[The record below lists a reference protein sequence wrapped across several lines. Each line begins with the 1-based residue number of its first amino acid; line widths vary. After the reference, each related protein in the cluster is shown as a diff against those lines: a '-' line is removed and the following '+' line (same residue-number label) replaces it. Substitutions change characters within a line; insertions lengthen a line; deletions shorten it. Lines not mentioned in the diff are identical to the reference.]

1 MRKTIALTFILIGIL
16 VFSVF
21 NTLATKAITLEE
33 VQAQIQQL
41 LQAINS
47 LKVQIQTMNQTST
60 SVQSQPSTSSCPFV
74 SLMYRGYSEEATT
87 ETTELQKLLK
97 QDSSVYPEGL
107 VTGYFGR
114 LTEAAVQRFQA
125 KYGIRVTGQ
134 VGPETRAKLCS
145 FWQGGISIGNCG
157 WCGNTCVRKTTG
169 MYCAAVMPPTGYD
182 CKEVNGVCQQ
192 VAISQTQLPDLTITD
207 LTCSPNNNIQLGQST
222 QCNITIHNSGSV
234 DAHTHKLEAFV
245 GGRSAYSVYG
255 IVSAGQ
261 TEQATFSWQCAEAG
275 DFTVKA
281 VVDSENIIQES
292 NETNNEKTI
301 SICCG
306 GTCTGLPTSNLPD
319 LTITDITSDKGNIYI
334 GQTQKI
340 SATEKNIGTASAGA
354 HSSAIF
360 GDDSTSPVTGGLTQ
374 PQTLLNGYGFVFSG
388 NYTCTTAGYH
398 TLTVKVDYLNQVQE
412 SNESNNNSVITV
424 YCLASSQ
431 LPDLTITTI
440 TYNPIYPTIG
450 QNVNFYV
457 NEKNIGNATAGYHY
471 IECFEN
477 NISVAK
483 NIIPNELAPNAT
495 GQYSFIRNY
504 TSKGTLAIKCKIDSD
519 NRITESNETNNE
531 SVSSITIASASTSNL
546 LVACVSSKTTNTFNV
561 GESLALFALPTG
573 GSGSYPTAVWSGDVT
588 GTGLSRTVSFSTA
601 GTKTATVKVTDSNGA
616 TATASCSVLITV
628 SNVSIYPTQIGCIK
642 SPAYNEDA
650 CSGYRLIKTLNY
662 SAACYSLSQCLA
674 VQGDGTCVKSPVY
687 QGDTCSGYRLMS
699 GVSRNCYTYDQCLTA
714 NQASFLESL
723 RIQLAQINEL
733 VKKLTA
739 SLIEMNR

>member
-1 MRKTIALTFILIGIL
+1 MRKIIALAIILTGIL

-21 NTLATKAITLEE
+21 NTLVTKAITLEE

-47 LKVQIQTMNQTST
+47 LKVQIQTINQTST
-60 SVQSQPSTSSCPFV
+60 SVQSQPSTSTCPFV
-74 SLMYRGYSEEATT
+74 SIMYRGYSESPTA
-87 ETTELQKLLK
+87 ETTELQKFLK
-97 QDSSVYPEGL
+97 QYPSIYPEGL

-114 LTEAAVQRFQA
+114 LTEAAVSRFQTQ
-125 KYGIRVTGQ
+125 YGIQVTGQ
-134 VGPETRAKLCS
+134 VGPQTRAKLCS

-157 WCGNTCVRKTTG
+157 WCGNTCVRKTAG
-169 MYCAAVMPPTGYD
+169 MSCADVIPPAGYR
-182 CKEVNGVCQQ
+182 CAENGVSGECE
-192 VAISQTQLPDLTITD
+192 ISQLLTTSASSSLPDLTITD

-234 DAHTHKLEAFV
+234 DASTHKLEAFV
-245 GGRSAYSVYG
+245 GSKSTYSVYG
-255 IVSAGQ
+255 IVRAGQ
-261 TEQATFSWQCAEAG
+261 TEQATFSWQCTEAG

-319 LTITDITSDKGNIYI
+319 LTIT
-334 GQTQKI
+334 
-340 SATEKNIGTASAGA
+340 
-354 HSSAIF
+354 
-360 GDDSTSPVTGGLTQ
+360 
-374 PQTLLNGYGFVFSG
+374 
-388 NYTCTTAGYH
+388 
-398 TLTVKVDYLNQVQE
+398 
-412 SNESNNNSVITV
+412 
-424 YCLASSQ
+424 
-431 LPDLTITTI
+431 TI

-457 NEKNIGNATAGYHY
+457 NEKNIGNTTAGYHY

-531 SVSSITIASASTSNL
+531 SFSSITIVSASTSNL
-546 LVACVSSKTTNTFNV
+546 SVTCVSSKTSNTFNV
-561 GESLALFALPTG
+561 GESLVLFALPIG
-573 GSGSYPTAVWSGDVT
+573 GSGSYPTVVWSGDVT
-588 GTGLSRTVSFSTA
+588 GTGLSRIVSFSTA

-723 RIQLAQINEL
+723 QMQLAQISEL

>member
-1 MRKTIALTFILIGIL
+1 MRKIIALAIILTGIL

-21 NTLATKAITLEE
+21 NTLVTKAITLEE

-47 LKVQIQTMNQTST
+47 LKVQIQTINQTST
-60 SVQSQPSTSSCPFV
+60 SVQSQPSTSTCPFV
-74 SLMYRGYSEEATT
+74 SIMYRGYSESPTA
-87 ETTELQKLLK
+87 ETTELQKFLK
-97 QDSSVYPEGL
+97 QYPSIYPEGL

-114 LTEAAVQRFQA
+114 LTEAAVSRFQTQ
-125 KYGIRVTGQ
+125 YGIQVTGQ
-134 VGPETRAKLCS
+134 VGPQTRAKLCS

-157 WCGNTCVRKTTG
+157 WCGNTCVRKTAG
-169 MYCAAVMPPTGYD
+169 MSCADVIPPAGYR
-182 CKEVNGVCQQ
+182 CAENGVSGECE
-192 VAISQTQLPDLTITD
+192 ISQLLTTSASSSLPDLTITD

-222 QCNITIHNSGSV
+222 QCNITIHNSSSV
-234 DAHTHKLEAFV
+234 DASTHKLEAFV
-245 GGRSAYSVYG
+245 GSKSTYSVYG
-255 IVSAGQ
+255 IVRAGQ
-261 TEQATFSWQCAEAG
+261 TEQATFSWQCTEAG

-319 LTITDITSDKGNIYI
+319 LTIT
-334 GQTQKI
+334 
-340 SATEKNIGTASAGA
+340 
-354 HSSAIF
+354 
-360 GDDSTSPVTGGLTQ
+360 
-374 PQTLLNGYGFVFSG
+374 
-388 NYTCTTAGYH
+388 
-398 TLTVKVDYLNQVQE
+398 
-412 SNESNNNSVITV
+412 
-424 YCLASSQ
+424 
-431 LPDLTITTI
+431 TI

-457 NEKNIGNATAGYHY
+457 NEKNIGNTTAGYHY

-504 TSKGTLAIKCKIDSD
+504 TSKGTLVIKCKIDSD

-531 SVSSITIASASTSNL
+531 SFSSITIVSASTSNL
-546 LVACVSSKTTNTFNV
+546 SVTCVSSKTTNTFNI
-561 GESLALFALPTG
+561 GESLALFALPLG
-573 GSGSYPTAVWSGDVT
+573 GSGTYPTIVWSGDVT
-588 GTGLSRTVSFSTA
+588 GTGLSRIVSFSTA

-628 SNVSIYPTQIGCIK
+628 SNVSICPTQTGCIK
-642 SPAYNEDA
+642 SPAYNEDT

-723 RIQLAQINEL
+723 QMQLAQISEL